1 MCLLPKDIL
10 ERAHFYLVGS
20 PVKGQEYMQDE
31 LLENIEKMGLKKYV
45 TIIPFIKEIESVYAN
60 IDVSLVPSTLA
71 DSFPTTILEVC
82 ILKKWLLALVL
93 EVFLK

>member
-1 MCLLPKDIL
+1 
-10 ERAHFYLVGS
+10 
-20 PVKGQEYMQDE
+20 MQDE

-71 DSFPTTILEVC
+71 DSFPTTILESMYF
-82 ILKKWLLALVL
+82 KKNGYWHSYWRYS
-93 EVFLK
+93 